1 MTDSYFCDR
10 RVLVAGGT
18 GTIGIPLVQRLLE
31 VGAEVRVVSLDE
43 SAYARQVL
51 GPEVQF
57 ERADLSDYSACL
69 AATMGQDYVF
79 NLVGIK
85 GSVGIGQKKAA
96 SYLYPMLM
104 FQSHLMEAAFRNS
117 VGRFLFVSSICAY
130 PEATAP
136 KQEDSLW
143 DGMPKQNDRIP
154 GIAKRIGEVQG
165 EAYLLEHGWDGVVI
179 VRPSNVFG
187 PYDDFDPATA
197 QVIPALISRMAA
209 GENPIRVWG
218 DGSAERDFIYSEECA
233 DWIMEALEKA
243 PAATPINLG
252 CGRPISIRETAETIA
267 ANIPNQPAIEW
278 DVNKPS
284 GDQTRVLDM
293 TRARELLGYKQRISF
308 EEGIRRTIDW
318 RLKNPDFSRQKGVL
332 QNARL

>member
-1 MTDSYFCDR
+1 MYR
-10 RVLVAGGT
+10 NKKVLVAGGT
-18 GTIGIPLVQRLLE
+18 GTIGIPLVERLIDA
-31 VGAEVRVVSLDE
+31 GADVLVVSMDDPGYARVVLNPG
-43 SAYARQVL
+43 AR
-51 GPEVQF
+51 F
-57 ERADLSDYSACL
+57 EQADLTDFSRCL
-69 AATMGQDYVF
+69 EATQSRDYVF

-85 GSVGIGQKKAA
+85 GSVGIGQSKAA

-104 FQSHLMEAAFRNS
+104 FQSNLMEAAFRNN
-117 VGRFLFVSSICAY
+117 VARFLFVSSICAY
-130 PEATAP
+130 PESSLP

-143 DGMPKQNDRIP
+143 NGMPKQNDRIP
-154 GIAKRIGEVQG
+154 GLAKRIGEVQA
-165 EAYLLEHGWDGVVI
+165 EAYLLEHDWDGAVV

-197 QVIPALISRMAA
+197 QVIPALISRMVG
-209 GENPIRVWG
+209 GENPVKVWG

-233 DWIMEALEKA
+233 YWIMEALEKA

-267 ANIPNQPAIEW
+267 AHMPDQPVIEW
-278 DVNKPS
+278 DADKPA

-293 TRARELLGYKQRISF
+293 ARAKELLGFEQRISF

-318 RLKNPDFSRQKGVL
+318 RLNHPDFSRLQGVK
-332 QNARL
+332 QNARY